1 MDWYLGE
8 IRLFAF
14 NYIPQG
20 GWIACE
26 GQILQIQQNAAL
38 FSLIGTIYGGDG
50 KTTFALPDL
59 RGKVVIGSG
68 TSSVSGVNRVVG
80 AKGGAET
87 VTLSSDNLPAHAHTI
102 TASAATTAT
111 GDLKVLND
119 NANSSDPTTAA
130 AIASKTGT
138 GLAMLT
144 STATTTVMKGAIT
157 NIEGVFP
164 SATNVAGNAIPVSV
178 MQPYT
183 VLNYCIATLGLY
195 PQRAN

>member
-1 MDWYLGE
+1 MGEWFLGE

-14 NYIPQG
+14 NFVPQG
-20 GWIACE
+20 GWAACE
-26 GQILQIQQNAAL
+26 GQILQINSNQAL
-38 FSLIGTIYGGDG
+38 YALIGTLYGGDG
-50 KTTFALPDL
+50 KATFALPDL
-59 RGKVVIGSG
+59 RGKVIIGDGKSSSSG
-68 TSSVSGVNRVVG
+68 ITRVVG
-80 AKGGAET
+80 TVGGAET

-130 AIASKTGT
+130 AIASKAGN
-138 GLAMLT
+138 GVSMLT

-157 NIEGVFP
+157 NIQGVFP

-178 MQPYT
+178 MQPYS
-183 VLNYCIATLGLY
+183 VLKYCIAINGIF
-195 PQRAN
+195 PQRA